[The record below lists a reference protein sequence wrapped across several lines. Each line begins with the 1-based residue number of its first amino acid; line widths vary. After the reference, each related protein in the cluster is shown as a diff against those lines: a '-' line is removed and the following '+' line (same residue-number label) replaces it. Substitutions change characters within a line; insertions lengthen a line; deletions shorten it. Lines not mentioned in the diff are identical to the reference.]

1 MLRILNR
8 LISLFF
14 STVLTS
20 ILLFCFGLF
29 FVYQHFASDLPNVEA
44 LRDIE
49 LQIPL
54 RIYSDDGEFI
64 AEYGEKRR
72 IPVQMH
78 QIPPILIQAFLST
91 EDQRFFDHSGV
102 DLVGIARA
110 IVADFGTNQ
119 HRQGASTI
127 TMQLARNFFLS
138 PEKSYARKIKEIILA
153 LKIEQ
158 EFSKEKILE
167 LYLNKIFL
175 GHRAYG
181 IGAAAEVYYGKPINE
196 LTLAEMAMLAGLP
209 KAPSTI
215 NPISNPERAFNRRA
229 YVLRRMAEENV
240 ITPEQAAAANEAP
253 IATQRHAPKLTLEAD
268 YVAEMARQFMIDR
281 FGEERA
287 LTQGYNLYTSLDSRA
302 QQRANRSLRQGLLT
316 YDRRHGYRGP
326 IAASDQK
333 LSDLPSWD
341 NLLPAQ
347 ITEVADRSLKAQL
360 ANGETIEIGWSGL
373 AWARPQ
379 LDNDRLGN
387 APRKASQIAQ
397 VKDRIYVTPVPAKK
411 EGQPPSWM
419 LGQIPQAS
427 AAFVAMDADTGAIRA
442 LVGGFDYHL
451 SKFNRVTQAKR
462 QPGSNI
468 KPFIYAAAME
478 QGYSPATIIN
488 DAPLSYYD
496 PQLEEQWRPENAN
509 GKFGGPTRLRV
520 ALRYSINLVSIRLL
534 QAIGVNVGIDYL
546 ERLGFSRADIPVN
559 ATIALGTMSVTP
571 LELASKYA
579 IIANGGFKVEP
590 YFVNRI
596 TDANGKLIYE
606 ATPARACRECQ
617 TSSTDLAID
626 PELATPADSS
636 AQTQPLNPDSA
647 TPPAA
652 PTPADPRPVAPRVM
666 SAATAYI
673 MDNLLRDVAHQGTAA
688 NSNVLKRQDTA
699 GKTGTTNGAKDAWF
713 SGYAGGIV
721 ASSWM
726 GFDDHSRSLGRQEF
740 GSHAA
745 LPIWIDFMSEAL
757 KDRPQFD
764 LPKPD
769 NVDWV
774 AVDPDTGMVAYP
786 GQTNAIK
793 ELMRKDQTP
802 PPINPDGAPAT
813 VDGGPTDATGETVLD
828 SLF

>member
-1 MLRILNR
+1 MLNFIKR
-8 LISLFF
+8 LILLGF
-14 STVLTS
+14 STLLSS
-20 ILLFCFGLF
+20 ILLFCLGLF
-29 FVYQHFASDLPNVEA
+29 FVYQYFAADLPDVET

-54 RIYSDDGEFI
+54 RIYSEDGEFI

-72 IPVQMH
+72 IPVTLP
-78 QIPPILIQAFLST
+78 QIPPTLIQAFLST

-102 DLVGIARA
+102 DLVGIGRA
-110 IVADFGTNQ
+110 ILADLVSNQ

-181 IGAAAEVYYGKPINE
+181 IGAAAEVYYGKPVSE
-196 LTLAEMAMLAGLP
+196 LNLAEMAMLAGLP

-215 NPISNPERAFNRRA
+215 NPISNPERAYNRRA
-229 YVLRRMAEENV
+229 YVLRRMREENV
-240 ITPEQAAAANEAP
+240 ISAEQAEQANQAP
-253 IATQRHAPKLTLEAD
+253 IETQRHAPKLTLEAD
-268 YVAEMARQFMIDR
+268 YVAEMVRQFMIDK

-287 LTQGYNLYTSLDSRA
+287 LTQGYKVYTTLGAHS
-302 QQRANRSLRQGLLT
+302 QEVANQSLRQGLMT

-326 IAASDQK
+326 ITGQNQLANI
-333 LSDLPSWD
+333 PVWG
-341 NLLPAQ
+341 NLLPAEVSQ
-347 ITEVADRSLKAQL
+347 VADRSIQARLK
-360 ANGETIEIGWSGL
+360 NGETLEIGWKGL
-373 AWARPQ
+373 SWARPQ
-379 LDNDRLGN
+379 LDKDRLG
-387 APRKASQIAQ
+387 AFPRKASQI
-397 VKDRIYVTPVPAKK
+397 VKTGDFIYVLKAETPAKD
-411 EGQPPSWM
+411 GSPQW
-419 LGQIPQAS
+419 LLAQIPEAS
-427 AAFVAMDADTGAIRA
+427 AAFVAIEADTGAIRA

-451 SKFNRVTQAKR
+451 SKFNRVTQARR

-478 QGYSPATIIN
+478 KGYSPATIIN

-520 ALRYSINLVSIRLL
+520 ALRHSINLVSIRLL
-534 QAIGVNVGIDYL
+534 QAIGVPAGIDYL
-546 ERLGFSRADIPVN
+546 ERLGFNRSDIPVN

-571 LELASKYA
+571 LELVSKYA
-579 IIANGGFKVEP
+579 IIANGGFKIEP
-590 YFVNRI
+590 YFVSKI
-596 TDANGKLIYE
+596 TTPDEQLIYQ
-606 ATPARACRECQ
+606 AQPVRACRDCQ
-617 TSSTDLAID
+617 PAQQDLDID
-626 PELATPADSS
+626 PELTQPTTTATTDT
-636 AQTQPLNPDSA
+636 AQTSAVVVDSGSQSM
-647 TPPAA
+647 T
-652 PTPADPRPVAPRVM
+652 APRVM
-666 SAATAYI
+666 SAETSYI

-713 SGYAGGIV
+713 SGYAGGLV

-745 LPIWIDFMSEAL
+745 LPIWIDFMADAL
-757 KDRPQFD
+757 KNRPEFN
-764 LPKPD
+764 LTKPD
-769 NVDWV
+769 NLDWV
-774 AVDPDTGMVAYP
+774 AIDADTGLAAYP
-786 GQTNAIK
+786 GQTNVIK
-793 ELMRKDQTP
+793 ELIRKDQTP
-802 PPINPDGAPAT
+802 PPINPDGAPANAEAGSNE
-813 VDGGPTDATGETVLD
+813 VSGETVLD